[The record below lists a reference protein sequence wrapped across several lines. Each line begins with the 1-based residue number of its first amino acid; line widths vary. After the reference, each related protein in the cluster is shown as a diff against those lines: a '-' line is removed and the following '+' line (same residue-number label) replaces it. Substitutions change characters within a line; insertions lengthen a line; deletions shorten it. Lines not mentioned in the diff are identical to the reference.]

1 MKDWIGA
8 ALASA
13 ALVVMFGPIYFARH
27 VTRKQHRQ
35 QFLATG
41 SAEFELPSARAIER
55 EDPVARPE
63 SGESG
68 SAPSGLQAGFDEASA
83 PTTPLAILST
93 ETGEMVRL
101 GTDGLPLSPAD
112 LSARTPS
119 TSLTVDPE
127 RLAEVLQMESTGEYS
142 YSPATWIE
150 SDAAVQFMKD
160 PLSSPLLPPIPL
172 VEEAGNPF
180 LVETFRAVLAGGGL
194 KHDWDEEDS
203 RFHFWDREPALA
215 GL

>member
-1 MKDWIGA
+1 VKDWIGA

-13 ALVVMFGPIYFARH
+13 ALMVMFGPIYFARH
-27 VTRKQHRQ
+27 MTRRQHRE
-35 QFLATG
+35 QFKATG
-41 SAEFELPSARAIER
+41 GAEFELPSARDIER
-55 EDPVARPE
+55 EEPVARPPGGAAE
-63 SGESG
+63 ETRE
-68 SAPSGLQAGFDEASA
+68 LQVGHITA
-83 PTTPLAILST
+83 TLTILST
-93 ETGEMVRL
+93 ETGELVRL
-101 GTDGLPLSPAD
+101 GPDGLPLNEAD

-127 RLAEVLQMESTGEYS
+127 RLAEVLQMEETGEYS

-194 KHDWDEEDS
+194 KYDWDEEDS
-203 RFHFWDREPALA
+203 QFHFWDREPALA

>member
-27 VTRKQHRQ
+27 MIRRQHKE
-35 QFLATG
+35 QFKATG
-41 SAEFELPSARAIER
+41 GAEFELPSARDIER

-63 SGESG
+63 SGEG
-68 SAPSGLQAGFDEASA
+68 ESAPSGPQASA

-194 KHDWDEEDS
+194 KYDWDEEDS